1 MKIIF
6 CIFYFAIAANIYGQD
21 RQTLDSLSK
30 VLEKIYYQDQ
40 IPRQQL
46 APLEKEFGYSSIEV
60 NKQWKVINKTDS
72 VNSIIV
78 SEILDKYGLLG
89 KDKISDTASR
99 TLFLVIQHADIDTE
113 LKYIDKLKD
122 AAKTGRA
129 KLSDYA
135 LLVDR
140 TNLHLRKFQ
149 EFGSQLGT
157 NKSGINV
164 FYPIR
169 DEPNVNKRRQNFGL
183 KPLEEYAAFFNVVYT
198 LPKKDLYK
206 NCFALTGYVRDTL
219 DNPVENVSIY
229 LGNKLMTKSDNDGY
243 YILPIKEKKKTV
255 KIIYRRQEFNDTEF
269 IWTKEGNIEVYEKY
283 VWLTEKKACP

>member
-1 MKIIF
+1 MRTIF
-6 CIFYFAIAANIYGQD
+6 CIFYFTIAANIYGQD

-30 VLEKIYYQDQ
+30 VLEKIYYLDQ

-46 APLEKEFGYSSIEV
+46 APLEKEFGYSSVEV
-60 NKQWKVINKTDS
+60 NKQWELINKNDS
-72 VNSIIV
+72 VNTIIV
-78 SEILDKYGLLG
+78 SEIIDKYGWLG
-89 KDKISDTASR
+89 TDKISDTANR
-99 TLFLVIQHADIDTE
+99 TLFLVIQHANIKTE
-113 LKYIDKLKD
+113 LKYIDNLR
-122 AAKTGRA
+122 AAAETGRA
-129 KLSDYA
+129 KPSQYA
-135 LLVDR
+135 LLKDR

-149 EFGSQLGT
+149 DFGSQLST

-183 KPLEEYAAFFNVVYT
+183 KPLEEYATFFNVVYT

-243 YILPIKEKKKTV
+243 YIIPIKEKMKTIKILYRKK
-255 KIIYRRQEFNDTEF
+255 EFNDTEY

>member
-157 NKSGINV
+157 NKSGVNV